1 MFFHCPRGRRIDIW
15 EQKVIFIL
23 NGAVER
29 PVAWGI
35 SGGAGRFSIKA
46 AHGGHDKLT
55 DDRSPP
61 AMPFSRMIMHGS
73 RPVNYFIA
81 FREGAARGPRTR
93 EAGPSNGARG
103 DAVKKTIAFVLIA
116 VVLAASCKKKERIVE
131 PHSVLVRWAK
141 AIQNMDHRDYARCE
155 AYPKSE
161 PVFREM
167 FRDYYYTD
175 LMTVSVGQPDEGD
188 VRRDYEGNPYI
199 QVPVSFEGSVVRRS
213 TGKPYQ
219 VVRGDAIFVKFVE
232 GKRKAQGWLLSN
244 RTIVTVPR

>member
-1 MFFHCPRGRRIDIW
+1 
-15 EQKVIFIL
+15 
-23 NGAVER
+23 
-29 PVAWGI
+29 
-35 SGGAGRFSIKA
+35 
-46 AHGGHDKLT
+46 
-55 DDRSPP
+55 
-61 AMPFSRMIMHGS
+61 MPFHRMITPGR

-81 FREGAARGPRTR
+81 SR
-93 EAGPSNGARG
+93 EAAATGQRERETGPFKRARG
-103 DAVKKTIAFVLIA
+103 DAVQKTIAFVLIA

-141 AIQNMDHRDYARCE
+141 AIQNLEHRDYARCE

-161 PVFREM
+161 PVFRDM
-167 FRDYYYTD
+167 FRDYYYAD
-175 LMTVSVGQPDEGD
+175 LMAVSIGQPDEGD
-188 VRRDYEGNPYI
+188 VRRDFEGNPYI

-219 VVRGDAIFVKFVE
+219 VVRGDAVFIKFVE